1 MRSEPQLPHRLPRRL
16 RTLQRTTREPP
27 MPLLRQL
34 LLQSW
39 LLQSWLLQLR
49 TQRWLTRSK
58 PHRLPRL
65 LQTLPLQT
73 SERLTQLLPRLLL
86 PQRELQ
92 QRKAP

>member
-1 MRSEPQLPHRLPRRL
+1 
-16 RTLQRTTREPP
+16 